1 MASIIYQ
8 LQSFS
13 SLIKIEPQKKIL
25 IGNAYYQMNLKG
37 TLPDMYI
44 REGVWQ
50 QLLKASE
57 SLPAHMAFYLFDT
70 YRSLETQKDLFLYM
84 KNIIKNQSP
93 HLDEETLLKSTR
105 TFVADPFNLD
115 IRHKLSHPTGGAVDL
130 GLFDLKENQVIDM
143 GTPFDD
149 PTELSST
156 DYFAN
161 AQTSQEKNFH
171 FHRTLLLKSML
182 DAGFTNYSKEWW
194 HYDLGDYSWANKKN
208 VSWHYDIIESI

>member
-1 MASIIYQ
+1 MKSIIYQ
-8 LQSFS
+8 LQNFS

-44 REGVWQ
+44 REGVWK
-50 QLLKASE
+50 QLLKASQN
-57 SLPAHMAFYLFDT
+57 LPEDIAFYLFDT
-70 YRSLETQKDLFLYM
+70 YRSLETQKDLFIYM

-93 HLDEETLLKSTR
+93 HLDEETLLKTTR

-115 IRHKLSHPTGGAVDL
+115 IRHKLSHPTGGAIDL
-130 GLFDLKENQVIDM
+130 GLFDLKKNQIIDM

-156 DYFAN
+156 DYFSK
-161 AQTSQEKNFH
+161 AQKSEEKNFH
-171 FHRTLLLKSML
+171 LYRTLLLKSML
-182 DAGFTNYSKEWW
+182 EAGFTNYSKEWW

-208 VSWHYDIIESI
+208 VTWHYNIIESI